1 MLKTV
6 LIVDDS
12 PSTSLLMKFSLK
24 KAAFDVHNADNGLN
38 ALNLLE
44 NEDAIDCVVTD
55 INMPEMNGIELIKR
69 IRRMINYKFVP
80 IIVMTNPDSPE
91 NKAKARD
98 AGATA
103 WIDKPFKPD
112 MLLNVINK
120 ILRIKG

>member
-1 MLKTV
+1 
-6 LIVDDS
+6 
-12 PSTSLLMKFSLK
+12 MKFSLK